1 MGKLKVISN
10 TFNSLTGRSWR
21 HNKALRETTDLLDEI
36 QEFYSNYKLQE
47 GNSDLKPLM
56 ENIGY
61 AKFDL
66 TNLTYHIRPMVGTAK
81 DIIGVKVSPAMKQ
94 ILSQIEDLRRALMDP
109 ALRRTQLREAI
120 SELHESVADV
130 QHKLSEIEYK

>member
-10 TFNSLTGRSWR
+10 TFNSLTGRSGR

-36 QEFYSNYKLQE
+36 QGFYSNYKLQAE
-47 GNSDLKPLM
+47 NPDLESLM

-66 TNLTYHIRPMVGTAK
+66 TNLTYHIRPMVETAK
-81 DIIGVKVSPAMKQ
+81 DIIGVKVSPTMKQ
-94 ILSQIEDLRRALMDP
+94 ILSQIEDFRRALMAP

-130 QHKLSEIEYK
+130 QNKLSEIEYK

>member
-10 TFNSLTGRSWR
+10 TFNSLTGRSGR

-36 QEFYSNYKLQE
+36 QGFYSNYKLQAE
-47 GNSDLKPLM
+47 SPDLKSLM

-66 TNLTYHIRPMVGTAK
+66 TDLTYHIRPMVETAK
-81 DIIGVKVSPAMKQ
+81 DIIGVKASPAMKQ
-94 ILSQIEDLRRALMDP
+94 ILSQIEDFRRALMAP

>member
-10 TFNSLTGRSWR
+10 TFNSLTGRSGR

-36 QEFYSNYKLQE
+36 QGFYSNYKLQAE
-47 GNSDLKPLM
+47 SPDLKPLM

-66 TNLTYHIRPMVGTAK
+66 TDLTYHIRPMVGTSK
-81 DIIGVKVSPAMKQ
+81 DIIGVKVSPVMKQ
-94 ILSQIEDLRRALMDP
+94 ILNQIEDFRRALMAP

>member
-1 MGKLKVISN
+1 M
-10 TFNSLTGRSWR
+10 
-21 HNKALRETTDLLDEI
+21 LDEI
-36 QEFYSNYKLQE
+36 QGFYSNYKLQAE
-47 GNSDLKPLM
+47 SPDLKSLM

-66 TNLTYHIRPMVGTAK
+66 TDLTYHIRPMVETAK
-81 DIIGVKVSPAMKQ
+81 DIIGVKASPAMKQ
-94 ILSQIEDLRRALMDP
+94 ILSQIEDFRRALMAP